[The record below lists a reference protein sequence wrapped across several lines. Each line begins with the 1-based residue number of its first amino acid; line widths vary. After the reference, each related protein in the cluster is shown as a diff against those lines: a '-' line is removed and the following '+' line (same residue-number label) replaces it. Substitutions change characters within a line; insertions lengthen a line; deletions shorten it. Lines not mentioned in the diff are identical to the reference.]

1 MVRYLVLALL
11 YPVLVGLGFQAWL
24 GETELTLGVVGL
36 TLILSSTIVFINV
49 LRRK

>member
-1 MVRYLVLALL
+1 MLKYVVLMVL
-11 YPVLVGLGFQAWL
+11 YPAIVGIGFQAWL